1 MQCLCNGIVVS
12 HVFNIVSGDQ
22 RTFAVHCSSGR
33 ESLEGCVSKSQQ
45 GQQNVVSRVPAEE
58 TFHQSSKSQ
67 LMVPGI
73 REMGGEKCKT
83 SHDNKLHVNKPRNS
97 VTKSA
102 SFEKTVKREVKLLK
116 NPVAKEKCEVS
127 QAVPYNS
134 SVSETKKDTK
144 SSPKYPGVRK
154 ASLQCYTTI
163 GRYFGKDFNK
173 TEDEIKHDIKDC
185 ARNLRDKEFT
195 SSNQKLVYEYKH
207 SPSSTNHGEL
217 LHVMKTKNLTTPTGV
232 ILPGIKDELDKVAAH
247 QHTNKSLQNIKRRRS
262 EGSQLFSKIDMK
274 RRCSYGGEEAA
285 ALGVSVNKEP
295 IMRPVGNDMKSR
307 KSEEKMH
314 ETEELPKTV
323 GHVDVHR
330 LCMKYKK
337 RKRILELFGEDPD
350 EPAGKKSYSSDRVGI
365 KVLQYSSISTEVSNC
380 FDECVTH
387 TSTSELDTKRKGM
400 GSRVSQPSTFSH
412 KHESETSSFIKATVR
427 HYGENK
433 TKESVDQQSS
443 SSHHERGVQK
453 EGTQISTQFISSVQ
467 QSDCSKQAV
476 CGSMK
481 NTASDASLQQ
491 NNDQQS
497 CVTSNRNILHIADP
511 KIVVVD
517 ADTLGGS
524 DHKKNNECGGQCEL
538 GSSFTCCMNE
548 GTDIG
553 TLALDDRLK
562 ECEPSSLTHKSD
574 IHITGSIKEG
584 KSGEFHL
591 IINMG
596 NIDALFPGPER
607 GQSSNG
613 VKLLSSVDCC
623 VAKDVNEAS
632 SGHCTNMGDLVSAEQ
647 CIENAYVPLNTV
659 EKVAEERVAS
669 AGSSENVSVT
679 NIPEVAVLSVEETQS
694 QRTLNV
700 PHSACVEQNPL
711 GNHHHTVIS
720 SSSEPHINSLQGGR
734 GRSITDCASE
744 LQVLRMSAV
753 TEQIQDQAPEIC
765 ADSGSSH
772 SLPAEGYKEMEM
784 RKEKGSGKGIV
795 SDKNIQRKS
804 DMAGKSKCHPES
816 NAVLTVASSNEGCNM
831 SPAAVD
837 HNQIQSCA
845 ALESN
850 ISNCGESSSGGS
862 QSSVRSGQLPSRLL
876 DDNSLTTNLSQSVV
890 SPPTHR
896 CTIDT
901 PDVVGVPA
909 SHTSARIRVRDP
921 ASLGIACPRIPV
933 PSPTPYFKDMDTKL
947 RELTEVTYVLL
958 QDMARYRQ
966 RCQSLSCLSGS
977 LRDTEWGLAIT
988 EFANQ
993 NQAMKVRN
1001 FVFLY
1006 KYIENRCPGYTEGF
1020 LIRRLND
1027 LNPAQTYTSE
1037 QVKKCWSYCVWV
1049 ARNSVNNVEN
1059 SGNASGQATVSSS
1072 PYRQQYQQQPIGVP
1086 LPNNVSGTANSLLA
1100 TSVEGGRRTS
1110 LSSEENLNSEQQSFA
1125 SGESV
1130 ASVAQI
1136 QHTAGRKTVTNTAGV
1151 VMKPASYEMRVRD
1164 AGTNLNTRHA
1174 QVRNILR
1181 QHPSYNPSQA
1191 QNSSSTLQSHSN
1203 YNPRVTQLVPA
1214 DKRTIPPNPYLPQT
1228 DPATDRTI
1236 PPNPYVSQSVPA
1248 TGRTIPPNPYVSQTV
1263 PATVRTIPPNPY
1275 VPQTLSGTVRAIPPS
1290 PYIPRSVPAADGLIP
1305 LSQVP
1310 VSSTPSQ
1317 TTIVNRL
1324 LPRTYTEQSTVLPA
1338 VKNSVGSH
1346 GNGSAVAGC
1355 SSGYSERSVSI
1366 HSYPPNQHGSSSF
1379 NTPNTLYSHNRTTQ
1393 QCTSTQRNND
1403 IHQNTNPRVTYP
1415 NGSTQVGRI
1424 LDVVNQNT
1432 VLNKS
1437 ASHSFSQPYSQNTA
1451 EQQNTLSQ
1459 AVRNSGPHT
1468 FTANGFSQQYP
1479 QNSVQQGTYPH
1490 VNNVFPVASAS
1501 NSSSYS
1507 YSRSEPVQQGTFSQP
1522 VSSTFSGMSTYN
1534 CSSPSYANNV
1544 AVAGPGRAPNSFGY
1558 LNQQNQAST
1567 YHLSNDFPL
1576 SSLTGRA
1583 QNVSLN
1589 SGPTRE
1595 MYGYA
1600 PQTRNRFHSS
1610 SSSYPAQLPTYP
1622 QHLRQML
1629 QQAEQQVNVVRGN
1642 RGDEHHACVSEGD
1655 GGAYHRISCGI
1666 PQQQQA
1672 PPVVS
1677 GSELQSC
1684 GTPQSVSNRRK
1695 SYGKENANVTASN
1708 NFYDGRNTQNVP
1720 AGGISYR
1727 GNNQSRYFGY
1737 STASNRLSGMGNNSE
1752 GLSLASTMASDRL
1765 SDGGSAQ
1772 IEPAV
1777 STLSDK
1783 RNSECLSLAHIVA
1796 SDRLSDRGTAQVEP
1810 ASSSLSDKGNSE
1822 GLSLASTAA
1831 SDRMSDGESA
1841 RIEPASSSFSRREN
1855 TCVSVANSRASSS
1868 LSDKGNS
1875 EGLYLASTA
1884 ASDRMSDG
1892 ESARIEPASSSLSR
1906 RENTCVSVANSRA
1919 TSSLSDT
1926 GKNQRSGFA
1935 ANSPTNNGVFDSESN
1950 KTPPLA
1956 STTISDSVCDRG
1968 NSHSGSLNS
1977 AAGDGLLGGGNI
1989 HSGPP
1994 PAVDIP
2000 SLVPLQSRL
2009 KDINQ
2014 QSNRLTEK
2022 MPACDAGKR
2031 IMNSVTQDDMS
2042 VVTSTPS
2049 TEIRSIDIN
2058 NGLIESYSMPEAI
2071 PVQNPQLEMHS
2082 NITVSSISQTVS
2094 HDIQHSSQQRHLS
2107 DTVTTQP
2114 VLTNNTPVVTV
2125 QAFEN
2130 QDNVP
2135 GVLRQEN
2142 GMSSTIHSMQK
2153 TLNLQGCEMLNTHHV
2168 TCIAAESEPSEK
2180 TVADDE
2186 DESTRDKLR
2195 TEHHGTVTVGT
2206 YRKKTSDAKSRN
2218 QSKRIE
2224 VFGHTNDVQVGAEV
2238 GGVQD
2243 TYTVENVVGRQD
2255 KCGVESGIPQK
2266 CSSTSYLSDPGT
2278 GVGSDVAGECGNSSS
2293 AEVMSRLLEEKE
2305 VTVLA
2310 DFVHVQMTEE
2320 ATGTEKNREHE
2331 PEVEV
2336 VSCTLV

>member
-1 MQCLCNGIVVS
+1 
-12 HVFNIVSGDQ
+12 
-22 RTFAVHCSSGR
+22 
-33 ESLEGCVSKSQQ
+33 
-45 GQQNVVSRVPAEE
+45 
-58 TFHQSSKSQ
+58 
-67 LMVPGI
+67 
-73 REMGGEKCKT
+73 
-83 SHDNKLHVNKPRNS
+83 
-97 VTKSA
+97 
-102 SFEKTVKREVKLLK
+102 
-116 NPVAKEKCEVS
+116 
-127 QAVPYNS
+127 
-134 SVSETKKDTK
+134 
-144 SSPKYPGVRK
+144 
-154 ASLQCYTTI
+154 
-163 GRYFGKDFNK
+163 
-173 TEDEIKHDIKDC
+173 
-185 ARNLRDKEFT
+185 
-195 SSNQKLVYEYKH
+195 
-207 SPSSTNHGEL
+207 
-217 LHVMKTKNLTTPTGV
+217 
-232 ILPGIKDELDKVAAH
+232 
-247 QHTNKSLQNIKRRRS
+247 
-262 EGSQLFSKIDMK
+262 
-274 RRCSYGGEEAA
+274 
-285 ALGVSVNKEP
+285 
-295 IMRPVGNDMKSR
+295 
-307 KSEEKMH
+307 
-314 ETEELPKTV
+314 
-323 GHVDVHR
+323 
-330 LCMKYKK
+330 
-337 RKRILELFGEDPD
+337 
-350 EPAGKKSYSSDRVGI
+350 
-365 KVLQYSSISTEVSNC
+365 
-380 FDECVTH
+380 
-387 TSTSELDTKRKGM
+387 
-400 GSRVSQPSTFSH
+400 
-412 KHESETSSFIKATVR
+412 
-427 HYGENK
+427 
-433 TKESVDQQSS
+433 
-443 SSHHERGVQK
+443 
-453 EGTQISTQFISSVQ
+453 
-467 QSDCSKQAV
+467 
-476 CGSMK
+476 
-481 NTASDASLQQ
+481 
-491 NNDQQS
+491 
-497 CVTSNRNILHIADP
+497 
-511 KIVVVD
+511 
-517 ADTLGGS
+517 
-524 DHKKNNECGGQCEL
+524 
-538 GSSFTCCMNE
+538 
-548 GTDIG
+548 
-553 TLALDDRLK
+553 
-562 ECEPSSLTHKSD
+562 
-574 IHITGSIKEG
+574 
-584 KSGEFHL
+584 
-591 IINMG
+591 
-596 NIDALFPGPER
+596 
-607 GQSSNG
+607 
-613 VKLLSSVDCC
+613 
-623 VAKDVNEAS
+623 
-632 SGHCTNMGDLVSAEQ
+632 
-647 CIENAYVPLNTV
+647 
-659 EKVAEERVAS
+659 
-669 AGSSENVSVT
+669 
-679 NIPEVAVLSVEETQS
+679 
-694 QRTLNV
+694 
-700 PHSACVEQNPL
+700 
-711 GNHHHTVIS
+711 
-720 SSSEPHINSLQGGR
+720 
-734 GRSITDCASE
+734 
-744 LQVLRMSAV
+744 
-753 TEQIQDQAPEIC
+753 
-765 ADSGSSH
+765 
-772 SLPAEGYKEMEM
+772 
-784 RKEKGSGKGIV
+784 
-795 SDKNIQRKS
+795 
-804 DMAGKSKCHPES
+804 
-816 NAVLTVASSNEGCNM
+816 
-831 SPAAVD
+831 
-837 HNQIQSCA
+837 
-845 ALESN
+845 
-850 ISNCGESSSGGS
+850 
-862 QSSVRSGQLPSRLL
+862 
-876 DDNSLTTNLSQSVV
+876 
-890 SPPTHR
+890 
-896 CTIDT
+896 
-901 PDVVGVPA
+901 
-909 SHTSARIRVRDP
+909 
-921 ASLGIACPRIPV
+921 
-933 PSPTPYFKDMDTKL
+933 
-947 RELTEVTYVLL
+947 
-958 QDMARYRQ
+958 
-966 RCQSLSCLSGS
+966 
-977 LRDTEWGLAIT
+977 
-988 EFANQ
+988 
-993 NQAMKVRN
+993 
-1001 FVFLY
+1001 
-1006 KYIENRCPGYTEGF
+1006 
-1020 LIRRLND
+1020 
-1027 LNPAQTYTSE
+1027 
-1037 QVKKCWSYCVWV
+1037 
-1049 ARNSVNNVEN
+1049 
-1059 SGNASGQATVSSS
+1059 
-1072 PYRQQYQQQPIGVP
+1072 
-1086 LPNNVSGTANSLLA
+1086 
-1100 TSVEGGRRTS
+1100 
-1110 LSSEENLNSEQQSFA
+1110 
-1125 SGESV
+1125 
-1130 ASVAQI
+1130 
-1136 QHTAGRKTVTNTAGV
+1136 
-1151 VMKPASYEMRVRD
+1151 
-1164 AGTNLNTRHA
+1164 
-1174 QVRNILR
+1174 
-1181 QHPSYNPSQA
+1181 
-1191 QNSSSTLQSHSN
+1191 
-1203 YNPRVTQLVPA
+1203 
-1214 DKRTIPPNPYLPQT
+1214 
-1228 DPATDRTI
+1228 
-1236 PPNPYVSQSVPA
+1236 
-1248 TGRTIPPNPYVSQTV
+1248 
-1263 PATVRTIPPNPY
+1263 
-1275 VPQTLSGTVRAIPPS
+1275 
-1290 PYIPRSVPAADGLIP
+1290 
-1305 LSQVP
+1305 
-1310 VSSTPSQ
+1310 
-1317 TTIVNRL
+1317 
-1324 LPRTYTEQSTVLPA
+1324 
-1338 VKNSVGSH
+1338 
-1346 GNGSAVAGC
+1346 
-1355 SSGYSERSVSI
+1355 
-1366 HSYPPNQHGSSSF
+1366 
-1379 NTPNTLYSHNRTTQ
+1379 
-1393 QCTSTQRNND
+1393 
-1403 IHQNTNPRVTYP
+1403 
-1415 NGSTQVGRI
+1415 
-1424 LDVVNQNT
+1424 
-1432 VLNKS
+1432 
-1437 ASHSFSQPYSQNTA
+1437 
-1451 EQQNTLSQ
+1451 
-1459 AVRNSGPHT
+1459 
-1468 FTANGFSQQYP
+1468 
-1479 QNSVQQGTYPH
+1479 
-1490 VNNVFPVASAS
+1490 
-1501 NSSSYS
+1501 
-1507 YSRSEPVQQGTFSQP
+1507 
-1522 VSSTFSGMSTYN
+1522 MSTYN

-1855 TCVSVANSRASSS
+1855 TCVSVANSRAS
-1868 LSDKGNS
+1868 
-1875 EGLYLASTA
+1875 
-1884 ASDRMSDG
+1884 
-1892 ESARIEPASSSLSR
+1892 
-1906 RENTCVSVANSRA
+1906 
-1919 TSSLSDT
+1919 SSLSDT

-2336 VSCTLV
+2336 LYEVLPQPRTVSRDSGYTTPSPMVGSISAKDDQKVASLREKVIQCAVCEKAAEVKCSGCLVTCYCSAECQLEDWNATHHAVCCASLEDE